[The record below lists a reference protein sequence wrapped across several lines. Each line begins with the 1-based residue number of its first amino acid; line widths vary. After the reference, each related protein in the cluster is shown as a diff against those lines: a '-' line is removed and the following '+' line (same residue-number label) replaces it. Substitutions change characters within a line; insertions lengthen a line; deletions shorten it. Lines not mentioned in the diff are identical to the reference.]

1 MALSFSSDFYL
12 FMTQDALPLD
22 NFLIENLINS
32 LENQKLAL
40 AYARQ
45 IPRDD
50 ASPLEKFSRLQNYP
64 ENSLEKFIDDIP
76 RLGIKTFFSSNSCAI
91 YCADIFKKFGGFS
104 PSAHVSEDMHFAA
117 TAMKAGYGISYC
129 AKAQVYHSHNY
140 TLSDLYVR
148 YKNIGSFFK
157 KNYWLLDMTKKNV
170 SLNQT
175 GLSFVSLQLK
185 YLLRNQPLYVLRLLI
200 ETAIKYIAY
209 KKGMLGEQK

>member
-1 MALSFSSDFYL
+1 
-12 FMTQDALPLD
+12 
-22 NFLIENLINS
+22 
-32 LENQKLAL
+32 
-40 AYARQ
+40 
-45 IPRDD
+45 
-50 ASPLEKFSRLQNYP
+50 
-64 ENSLEKFIDDIP
+64 
-76 RLGIKTFFSSNSCAI
+76 
-91 YCADIFKKFGGFS
+91 
-104 PSAHVSEDMHFAA
+104 
-117 TAMKAGYGISYC
+117 MKAGYGISYC